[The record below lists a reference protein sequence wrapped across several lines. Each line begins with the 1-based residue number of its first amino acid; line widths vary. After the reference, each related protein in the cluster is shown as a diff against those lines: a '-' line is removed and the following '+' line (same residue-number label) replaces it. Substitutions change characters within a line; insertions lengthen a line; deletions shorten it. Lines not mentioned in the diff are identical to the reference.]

1 MKLLLDEM
9 FSPLLADAL
18 RQRGHDVVAVAEST
32 ALSGKRD
39 SVIFAAAVAAGRAL
53 VTNNVVD
60 YVPLCQRAAISGQGH
75 SGLLLTSD
83 RSLPR
88 DRPAIGRSI
97 KVLDALQRAH
107 PSDDALR
114 NRVLWVSPT
123 ASSAL

>member
-9 FSPLLADAL
+9 FTPLLAEAL
-18 RQRGHDVVAVAEST
+18 RQRGHDVVAVAES
-32 ALSGKRD
+32 AELSGKRD
-39 SVIFAAAVAAGRAL
+39 HVIFAAAVTAGRAL

-88 DRPAIGRSI
+88 GRRALGRTI
-97 KVLDALQRAH
+97 AGLDALLTAH
-107 PSDDALR
+107 PTDGALR
-114 NRVLWVSPT
+114 NRVLWVSST